1 MADRNEI
8 VPENTLEAE
17 NILEA
22 EQGWTEAGMR
32 EWIDG
37 QDYEGL
43 LRWHRFAPPGDPF
56 FAGETGKHYARVMA
70 ERRAEEPDGG
80 ASASRRIGL

>member
-1 MADRNEI
+1 MDRMNRNEA
-8 VPENTLEAE
+8 VPESNPGPA
-17 NILEA
+17 A
-22 EQGWTEAGMR
+22 GRTEAGMR

-56 FAGETGKHYARVMA
+56 FTGETGKHYGRVMA
-70 ERRAEEPDGG
+70 DRRAEEPDGG
-80 ASASRRIGL
+80 AAASKRTSW